1 MSAAKQKIALRA
13 SSVPRF
19 MQCAGSQ
26 FLPHVQSSGDAAR
39 LGTAAHVAASGMV
52 QGDIVNVE
60 QIALLHDVPIDELQS
75 LFWAGKTIWD
85 ANETFFPNAQTEVT
99 FKGFTV
105 NGKTATATVTGT
117 ADIVSAPGDG
127 TLRIAD
133 WKSGWREGMHA
144 GQLKTYALLAY
155 KASQGH
161 GDDDRFA
168 AAPVEKVYAA
178 IFWMR
183 QREVEGQ
190 WYDKETLLEWEK
202 MLAQQ
207 SDKGAAGELV
217 VGEGCTY
224 CPVADCP
231 ALRKQVAI
239 FKDTEAAFEVTS
251 ENVLTL
257 HFLRTAVERRCGDL
271 KSAIDHYTESAG
283 PFETGDGRELAMV
296 ETEKKTVF
304 TENAWPILA
313 ARFGEEK
320 IQSLAKLSKADVET
334 LAKETAERGQK
345 GAAVVE
351 LLDELEAAGALEK
364 SVSRAPRI
372 RKVLSE

>member
-1 MSAAKQKIALRA
+1 MSDRKKIIALRA

-19 MQCAGSQ
+19 VQCAGSQ
-26 FLPHVQSSGDAAR
+26 FLPHVQSGGDAAR
-39 LGTAAHVAASGMV
+39 LGTAVHHAAAGMV
-52 QGDIVNVE
+52 QGDMIPLE
-60 QIALLHDVPIDELQS
+60 RIANLHEVPLGDLQS
-75 LFWAGKTIWD
+75 LYYAAQTIWD
-85 ANETFFPNAQTEVT
+85 ANETFFPNVKTEVT
-99 FKGFTV
+99 FQRLIV
-105 NGKTATATVTGT
+105 RGKAANAWITGT
-117 ADIVSAPGDG
+117 ADVVSSPGDG

-155 KASQGH
+155 KASK
-161 GDDDRFA
+161 DKSI
-168 AAPVEKVYAA
+168 EKVYAA

-190 WYDKETLLEWEK
+190 WYDVETLLEWEK

-207 SDKGAAGELV
+207 ADKGAAGELV

-224 CPVADCP
+224 CPVAECP
-231 ALRKQVAI
+231 ALRQQVAI
-239 FKDTEAAFEVTS
+239 FRDTETPLQVTS
-251 ENVLTL
+251 ENVLQL
-257 HFLRTAVERRCGDL
+257 HFLRTAIERRCGEV
-271 KSAIDHYTESAG
+271 KAAIDHFTQSAG
-283 PFETGDGRELAMV
+283 PFPTGDGRELAMV
-296 ETEKKTVF
+296 ETEKKTIYAQG
-304 TENAWPILA
+304 AWPILA

-320 IQSLAKLSKADVET
+320 IQELAKLSKSDVEN
-334 LAKETAERGQK
+334 LVKENAERGQK

-372 RKVLSE
+372 RKCAE